1 MIGCGEV
8 TWRDGVL
15 WLVQVSVE
23 RFCPDTDTWRVCRKL
38 PGGNRSQHAAVKL
51 GGKILVSGGLDR

>member
-1 MIGCGEV
+1 M
-8 TWRDGVL
+8 R